1 MTQCVKN
8 ARYELVDKRK
18 YRPYRS
24 FIHIYLAKQLV
35 KTLKVP
41 NTNAFRRGLG
51 YNMVD
56 TFNSKQQLITEK
68 VKEMFDGEDIQTY
81 YQVPSLRYRTDM
93 YFMNID

>member
-8 ARYELVDKRK
+8 ARYELVDKPK

-24 FIHIYLAKQLV
+24 FIHIYLAKPLV

-41 NTNAFRRGLG
+41 NINTFRRGLG

-68 VKEMFDGEDIQTY
+68 VKEIFEGEDIQTE
-81 YQVPSLRYRTDM
+81 YQVPSLRYRTDC
-93 YFMNID
+93 IL